1 MFLLLPERRRYSGQA
16 MSRAIARSLGR
27 GDRLADGEPG
37 ERAQLQRHFD
47 ILPRGWPIAAIT
59 RDLDAGDAGE
69 RGWLRADPAWVKAE
83 ATGARLHGW
92 ANLGLSVQESE
103 QFLTVLRPIFGDAG
117 LVLDAPV
124 PERWYLAL
132 APGAP
137 LPEFSEPAAALG
149 VDLLSALPSGAEG
162 RRWRTLFNEAQV
174 LLHQHP
180 LNAERLASGRAP
192 VNALW
197 FWGAGRLPD
206 AVRAQARAVAST
218 DAELLALARLAG
230 LPPAQGGAEGA
241 IVDLRRQRDWEKVER
256 VLADAL
262 EARRGIEID
271 FADGARWRLEAGQ
284 RWRFWRR
291 PLAGLE
297 A

>member
-1 MFLLLPERRRYSGQA
+1 MFVLLPERRRYSGQA
-16 MSRAIARSLGR
+16 ISRAIARGLGR
-27 GDRLADGEPG
+27 GDRLADGEAG
-37 ERAQLQRHFD
+37 ERAQLQRHFE
-47 ILPRGWPIAAIT
+47 ILPRDWPIAAIT
-59 RDLDAGDAGE
+59 RELDAGDAGD
-69 RGWLRADPAWVKAE
+69 RLWLRADPAWVKAE

-92 ANLGLSVQESE
+92 ANLGLSAQESGE
-103 QFLTVLRPIFGDAG
+103 FLAVLRPMFGDAG

-137 LPEFSEPAAALG
+137 LPEFSDPAAALG
-149 VDLLSALPSGAEG
+149 VDLLSALPPGAQG
-162 RRWRTLFNEAQV
+162 RRWRALFNEAQV

-206 AVRAQARAVAST
+206 AVRARARAVASA
-218 DAELLALARLAG
+218 DAELLALSRLAG
-230 LPPAQGGAEGA
+230 LPPAQGGAGEA
-241 IVDLRRQRDWEKVER
+241 IVDLRRQREWEKVER

-262 EARRGIEID
+262 QARHEVELD
-271 FADGARWRLEAGQ
+271 FADGARWRLEPSQ

>member
-1 MFLLLPERRRYSGQA
+1 MFLLLPERRRFSGQSV
-16 MSRAIARSLGR
+16 SRAIARSLGR

-37 ERAQLQRHFD
+37 ERAQLERHFE
-47 ILPRGWPIAAIT
+47 ILPRGWPMAAIT
-59 RDLDAGDAGE
+59 RAQDAGDTGE
-69 RGWLRADPAWVKAE
+69 RLWLRADPAWVKAE

-92 ANLGLSVQESE
+92 GNLGISAQESE
-103 QFLTVLRPIFGDAG
+103 EFLALLRPMFGDAG
-117 LVLDAPV
+117 LMLDAPV

-137 LPEFSEPAAALG
+137 LPEFTEPAAALG
-149 VDLLSALPSGAEG
+149 VDLLSALPPGAEG
-162 RRWRTLFNEAQV
+162 RRWRALFNEAQV

-180 LNAERLASGRAP
+180 RNAERLAAGRAP

-218 DAELLALARLAG
+218 DAELLALAHLAG
-230 LPPAQGGAEGA
+230 LPPAAGTAAGAM
-241 IVDLRRQRDWEKVER
+241 IDLRRQREWPKVER
-256 VLADAL
+256 VLSDAL
-262 EARRGIEID
+262 DARLQVALD
-271 FADGARWRLEAGQ
+271 FADGARWRLEPGQ

-291 PLAGLE
+291 ALARLE
-297 A
+297 D